1 MELMT
6 STQWKVI
13 ARSFLT
19 NDPSNKNAS
28 KKVSQK
34 DNLITQDCGKKNEQ
48 NQQQDFSDCEEKETD
63 FPVIE
68 IGI

>member
-13 ARSFLT
+13 ALSFLAKEPI
-19 NDPSNKNAS
+19 NIYAS
-28 KKVSQK
+28 KKVSPN
-34 DNLITQDCGKKNEQ
+34 DRLTTQDCDKKKEQ
-48 NQQQDFSDCEEKETD
+48 IQVQENSDCEEKSTD

>member
-1 MELMT
+1 MT

-28 KKVSQK
+28 KKVSQEDK
-34 DNLITQDCGKKNEQ
+34 LIMQDCGKKNEQ
-48 NQQQDFSDCEEKETD
+48 NQQQDFSDCDEKTTD

>member
-13 ARSFLT
+13 ALSFLA
-19 NDPSNKNAS
+19 NDPDNRNAS

-34 DNLITQDCGKKNEQ
+34 DRLTKQDCGKKNEQ
-48 NQQQDFSDCEEKETD
+48 IQAQDFSDCEEKATD

>member
-13 ARSFLT
+13 ALSFLT
-19 NDPSNKNAS
+19 KEPININTTKKIRPNDKHIKQEYNK
-28 KKVSQK
+28 KK
-34 DNLITQDCGKKNEQ
+34 EQ
-48 NQQQDFSDCEEKETD
+48 IQVQENSDCEEKSTD

>member
-6 STQWKVI
+6 STQWKII
-13 ARSFLT
+13 ALSFLA
-19 NDPSNKNAS
+19 NDPINNNAS

-34 DNLITQDCGKKNEQ
+34 DRRTTQDCGKKNEQ
-48 NQQQDFSDCEEKETD
+48 IQAQDSSACKEKLTD